1 MFIAKFY
8 WRRIMNVYYRLL
20 VLIVSVTGVL
30 SFTGCNKTQE
40 DASKSAAGTTVGT
53 EIDDSIITTKVKS
66 KLLADPD
73 IKDFDLKVET
83 HKGDVQLSGFVGNQA
98 QIDRAIVVARSVEGV
113 KNVDNKVSLKK
124 DSVTTMGIKVDDSVV
139 TSKVK
144 SSLLA
149 DPDIKS
155 FDIAVVTH
163 NGEVQLSGF
172 VDNQTQIDRAI
183 DIARRTESVH
193 NVINE
198 LQVKK

>member
-1 MFIAKFY
+1 
-8 WRRIMNVYYRLL
+8 MNIYYRLF

-30 SFTGCNKTQE
+30 SFTSCGKTQ
-40 DASKSAAGTTVGT
+40 DGASKSVAGTTVGT

-73 IKDFDLKVET
+73 IKGFDLKVDT
-83 HKGDVQLSGFVGNQA
+83 HKGDVQLSGFVDNQA
-98 QIDRAIVVARSVEGV
+98 QIDRAIMITHSVEGV
-113 KNVDNKVSLKK
+113 KNVDNRVSLI
-124 DSVTTMGIKVDDSVV
+124 SNNATTVGIKIDDSIV

-144 SSLLA
+144 SSFLA

-183 DIARRTESVH
+183 DVARRTEGVH

>member
-1 MFIAKFY
+1 
-8 WRRIMNVYYRLL
+8 MNIYYRLL
-20 VLIVSVTGVL
+20 VLAVSVTGVL

-40 DASKSAAGTTVGT
+40 DASKSATGTTVGT

-66 KLLADPD
+66 KLLADQD
-73 IKDFDLKVET
+73 IKGFDLKVET
-83 HKGDVQLSGFVGNQA
+83 HKGDVLLSGFVDNQA
-98 QIDRAIVVARSVEGV
+98 QIDHAIMITRSIEGV
-113 KNVDNKVSLKK
+113 KNVDNKVGLKS
-124 DSVTTMGIKVDDSVV
+124 DSATTMGVKVDDSIV

-155 FDIAVVTH
+155 LDIAVVTN

-172 VDNQTQIDRAI
+172 VNNQTQIDHAI
-183 DIARRTESVH
+183 DIARRTDGVH

-198 LQVKK
+198 LRVKK

>member
-1 MFIAKFY
+1 
-8 WRRIMNVYYRLL
+8 MNVYYRLL

-40 DASKSAAGTTVGT
+40 NASKSATGTSVGT

-73 IKDFDLKVET
+73 IKGFDLKVET
-83 HKGDVQLSGFVGNQA
+83 HKGDVQLSGFVGKQA
-98 QIDRAIVVARSVEGV
+98 QIDRAIMITQSVEGV
-113 KNVDNKVSLKK
+113 KNVDNRVSLNLKK
-124 DSVTTMGIKVDDSVV
+124 DSATTVGIKVDDSIV

-144 SSLLA
+144 SSFLA

-163 NGEVQLSGF
+163 NGEVQL
-172 VDNQTQIDRAI
+172 RA
-183 DIARRTESVH
+183 
-193 NVINE
+193 
-198 LQVKK
+198 

>member
-1 MFIAKFY
+1 
-8 WRRIMNVYYRLL
+8 MNIYYKLL
-20 VLIVSVTGVL
+20 VLAVSVTGVL

-40 DASKSAAGTTVGT
+40 DANKSATGTTVGT

-66 KLLADPD
+66 KLLADQD
-73 IKDFDLKVET
+73 IKGFDLKVET
-83 HKGDVQLSGFVGNQA
+83 HKGDVLLSGFVDNQA
-98 QIDRAIVVARSVEGV
+98 QIDHAIMVTRSVEGV
-113 KNVDNKVSLKK
+113 KNVDNKVSLK
-124 DSVTTMGIKVDDSVV
+124 SNAATTIGVKVDDSIV

-155 FDIAVVTH
+155 LDIAVVTN

-172 VDNQTQIDRAI
+172 VNNQTQIDHAM
-183 DIARRTESVH
+183 DVARRTEGVH

-198 LQVKK
+198 LRVKK

>member
-1 MFIAKFY
+1 
-8 WRRIMNVYYRLL
+8 MNIYYKLL
-20 VLIVSVTGVL
+20 VLAVSVTGVL

-40 DASKSAAGTTVGT
+40 NASMPATGTTVGT

-66 KLLADPD
+66 KLLADQD
-73 IKDFDLKVET
+73 IKGFDLKVET
-83 HKGDVQLSGFVGNQA
+83 HKGDVLLSGFVDNQA
-98 QIDRAIVVARSVEGV
+98 QIDHAIMITRSVEGV
-113 KNVDNKVSLKK
+113 KNVDNKVGLK
-124 DSVTTMGIKVDDSVV
+124 SNAATTMGVKVDDSIV

-155 FDIAVVTH
+155 LDIAVVTN

-172 VDNQTQIDRAI
+172 VNNQTQIDHAM
-183 DIARRTESVH
+183 DVARRTEGVH

-198 LQVKK
+198 LRIKQ

>member
-1 MFIAKFY
+1 
-8 WRRIMNVYYRLL
+8 MNVYYRLL

-30 SFTGCNKTQE
+30 SFTGCDKSRE
-40 DASKSAAGTTVGT
+40 DASKSPAGTLVGT

-73 IKDFDLKVET
+73 IKGFDLKVET

-98 QIDRAIVVARSVEGV
+98 QIDRAIMITHSVEGV
-113 KNVDNKVSLKK
+113 KNVDNRMSLKN
-124 DSVTTMGIKVDDSVV
+124 DSATTAGIKVDDSIV
-139 TSKVK
+139 TSKIK
-144 SSLLA
+144 SSFLA

-172 VDNQTQIDRAI
+172 VNNQTQIDRAV
-183 DIARRTESVH
+183 DVARRTEGVH

-198 LQVKK
+198 LRVK

>member
-1 MFIAKFY
+1 
-8 WRRIMNVYYRLL
+8 MNIYYRLL

-40 DASKSAAGTTVGT
+40 DASKSATGTTVGT
-53 EIDDSIITTKVKS
+53 EIDDSIITAKVKS
-66 KLLADPD
+66 KLLADQD
-73 IKDFDLKVET
+73 IKGFDLKVET
-83 HKGDVQLSGFVGNQA
+83 HKGDVLLSGFVDNQA
-98 QIDRAIVVARSVEGV
+98 QIDHAIMITRSVEGV
-113 KNVDNKVSLKK
+113 KNVDNKVSLK
-124 DSVTTMGIKVDDSVV
+124 SNAATTMGIKVDDSIV

-155 FDIAVVTH
+155 LDIAVVTN

-172 VDNQTQIDRAI
+172 VNNQTQIDHAI
-183 DIARRTESVH
+183 DIARRTEGVH

-198 LQVKK
+198 LRVKK

>member
-1 MFIAKFY
+1 
-8 WRRIMNVYYRLL
+8 MNIYYRLL
-20 VLIVSVTGVL
+20 VLAVSITGIL

-40 DASKSAAGTTVGT
+40 DASKSATGTTVGT

-66 KLLADPD
+66 KLLADQD
-73 IKDFDLKVET
+73 IKGFDLKVET
-83 HKGDVQLSGFVGNQA
+83 HKGDVLLSGFVDNQA
-98 QIDRAIVVARSVEGV
+98 QIDHAIMITRSIEGV
-113 KNVDNKVSLKK
+113 KNVDNKVGLKS
-124 DSVTTMGIKVDDSVV
+124 DSATTMGVKVDDSIV

-155 FDIAVVTH
+155 LDIAVVTN

-172 VDNQTQIDRAI
+172 VNNQTQIDHAI
-183 DIARRTESVH
+183 DIARRTDGVH

-198 LQVKK
+198 LRVKK

>member
-1 MFIAKFY
+1 
-8 WRRIMNVYYRLL
+8 MNIYYRLL
-20 VLIVSVTGVL
+20 VLAVSVTGVL

-40 DASKSAAGTTVGT
+40 DASKSATGTTVGT

-66 KLLADPD
+66 KLLADQD
-73 IKDFDLKVET
+73 IKGFDLKVET
-83 HKGDVQLSGFVGNQA
+83 HKGDVLLSGFVDNQA
-98 QIDRAIVVARSVEGV
+98 QIDHAIMITRSIEGV
-113 KNVDNKVSLKK
+113 KNVDNKVGLKS
-124 DSVTTMGIKVDDSVV
+124 DSATTMGVKVDDSIV

-155 FDIAVVTH
+155 LDIAVVTN

-172 VDNQTQIDRAI
+172 VNNQTQIDHAI
-183 DIARRTESVH
+183 DIARRTEGVH

-198 LQVKK
+198 LRVKK

>member
-1 MFIAKFY
+1 
-8 WRRIMNVYYRLL
+8 MNIYYRLL
-20 VLIVSVTGVL
+20 VLAVSVTGVL

-40 DASKSAAGTTVGT
+40 DASKSATGTTVGT

-66 KLLADPD
+66 KLLADQD
-73 IKDFDLKVET
+73 IKGFDLKVET
-83 HKGDVQLSGFVGNQA
+83 HKGDVLLSGFVDNQA
-98 QIDRAIVVARSVEGV
+98 QIDHAIMITRSVEGV
-113 KNVDNKVSLKK
+113 KNVDNKVGLKS
-124 DSVTTMGIKVDDSVV
+124 DSATTMGVKVDDSIV

-155 FDIAVVTH
+155 LDIAVVTN

-172 VDNQTQIDRAI
+172 VNNQTQIDHAI
-183 DIARRTESVH
+183 DIARRTEGVH

-198 LQVKK
+198 LRVKK

>member
-1 MFIAKFY
+1 
-8 WRRIMNVYYRLL
+8 MNIYLRLL

-40 DASKSAAGTTVGT
+40 DASKSAAGTSVGT

-73 IKDFDLKVET
+73 IKGFDLKVET

-98 QIDRAIVVARSVEGV
+98 QIDRSIMLTHSVEGV
-113 KNVDNKVSLKK
+113 KNVDNRVSLK
-124 DSVTTMGIKVDDSVV
+124 SNNATTVGIKIDDSIV
-139 TSKVK
+139 TSKIK
-144 SSLLA
+144 SSFLA

-172 VDNQTQIDRAI
+172 VDHQTQIDRAI
-183 DIARRTESVH
+183 DVARRTEGVH

>member
-1 MFIAKFY
+1 
-8 WRRIMNVYYRLL
+8 MNIYYRLL
-20 VLIVSVTGVL
+20 VLAMSITGIL

-40 DASKSAAGTTVGT
+40 DASKSATGTTVGT

-66 KLLADPD
+66 KLLADQD
-73 IKDFDLKVET
+73 IKGFDLKVET
-83 HKGDVQLSGFVGNQA
+83 HKGDVLLSGFVDNQA
-98 QIDRAIVVARSVEGV
+98 QIDHAIMITRSIEGV
-113 KNVDNKVSLKK
+113 KNVDNKVGLKS
-124 DSVTTMGIKVDDSVV
+124 DSATTMGVKVDDSIV

-155 FDIAVVTH
+155 LDIAVVTN

-172 VDNQTQIDRAI
+172 VNNQTQIDHAI
-183 DIARRTESVH
+183 DIARRTEGVH

-198 LQVKK
+198 LRVKK

>member
-1 MFIAKFY
+1 
-8 WRRIMNVYYRLL
+8 MNVDYRLL

-40 DASKSAAGTTVGT
+40 NASKSATGTTVGT

-73 IKDFDLKVET
+73 IKGFDLKVET

-98 QIDRAIVVARSVEGV
+98 QIDHAIMITQSVEGV
-113 KNVDNKVSLKK
+113 KNVDNRVNLKK
-124 DSVTTMGIKVDDSVV
+124 DSSTTVGIKVDDSIV

-144 SSLLA
+144 SSFLA

-163 NGEVQLSGF
+163 NGEVQLNGF

-183 DIARRTESVH
+183 DVARRTEGVH

-198 LQVKK
+198 LRIKK

>member
-1 MFIAKFY
+1 
-8 WRRIMNVYYRLL
+8 MNIYYRLL
-20 VLIVSVTGVL
+20 VLAVSITGIL

-40 DASKSAAGTTVGT
+40 DASKSATGTTVGT

-66 KLLADPD
+66 KLLADQD
-73 IKDFDLKVET
+73 IKGFDLKVET
-83 HKGDVQLSGFVGNQA
+83 HKGDVLLSGFVDNQA
-98 QIDRAIVVARSVEGV
+98 QIDHAIMITRSIEGV
-113 KNVDNKVSLKK
+113 KNVDNKVGLK
-124 DSVTTMGIKVDDSVV
+124 SNAATTMGVKVDDSIV

-155 FDIAVVTH
+155 LDIAVVTN

-172 VDNQTQIDRAI
+172 VNNQTQIDHAI
-183 DIARRTESVH
+183 DIARRTEGVH

-198 LQVKK
+198 LRVKK

>member
-1 MFIAKFY
+1 
-8 WRRIMNVYYRLL
+8 MNIYYRLL
-20 VLIVSVTGVL
+20 VLAVSITGIL

-40 DASKSAAGTTVGT
+40 DASKSATGTTVGT

-66 KLLADPD
+66 KLLADQD
-73 IKDFDLKVET
+73 IKGFDLKVET
-83 HKGDVQLSGFVGNQA
+83 HKGDVLLSGFVDNQA
-98 QIDRAIVVARSVEGV
+98 QIDHAIMITRSVEGV
-113 KNVDNKVSLKK
+113 KNVDNKVGLKS
-124 DSVTTMGIKVDDSVV
+124 DSATTMGVKVDDSIV

-155 FDIAVVTH
+155 LDIAVVTN

-172 VDNQTQIDRAI
+172 VNNQTQIDHAI
-183 DIARRTESVH
+183 DIARRTEGVH

-198 LQVKK
+198 LRVKK

>member
-1 MFIAKFY
+1 
-8 WRRIMNVYYRLL
+8 MNIYYKLL
-20 VLIVSVTGVL
+20 VLAVSVTGVL

-40 DASKSAAGTTVGT
+40 DASKSATGTTVGT

-66 KLLADPD
+66 KLLADQD
-73 IKDFDLKVET
+73 IKGFDLKVET
-83 HKGDVQLSGFVGNQA
+83 HKGDVLLSGFVDNQA
-98 QIDRAIVVARSVEGV
+98 QIDHAIMITRSVEGV
-113 KNVDNKVSLKK
+113 KNVDNKVSLK
-124 DSVTTMGIKVDDSVV
+124 SNAATTMGVKVDDSIV

-172 VDNQTQIDRAI
+172 VDNQTQIDHAV
-183 DIARRTESVH
+183 DVARRTEGVQ

-198 LQVKK
+198 LRIKK

>member
-1 MFIAKFY
+1 
-8 WRRIMNVYYRLL
+8 MNIYYRLL
-20 VLIVSVTGVL
+20 VLAVSVTGVL

-40 DASKSAAGTTVGT
+40 DANKSATGTTVGT

-66 KLLADPD
+66 KLLADQD
-73 IKDFDLKVET
+73 IKGFDLKVET
-83 HKGDVQLSGFVGNQA
+83 HKGDVLLSGFVDNQA
-98 QIDRAIVVARSVEGV
+98 QIDHAIMVTRSVEGV
-113 KNVDNKVSLKK
+113 KNVDNKVSLK
-124 DSVTTMGIKVDDSVV
+124 SNAATTIGVKVDDSIV

-155 FDIAVVTH
+155 LDIAVVTN

-172 VDNQTQIDRAI
+172 VNNQTQIDHAM
-183 DIARRTESVH
+183 DVARRTEGVH

-198 LQVKK
+198 LRVKK